1 MKAKQFKWLVTTI
14 MLVAAMVMPSA
25 AWAYNQPVKGDGT
38 KDNPYRISSSSEL
51 FWFAGLVNG
60 TLGDVAQNTDACA
73 ELTEDITVG
82 SEWTPIMGFNG
93 TFDGKGYAIS
103 NLRYDHTY
111 SGGSSGT
118 SGIGLFG
125 IADSNS
131 EIRNVGIVN
140 CYFRGAA
147 EVGGVCGGNYG
158 GTIKNCYV
166 TGTVNCGGPT
176 FGGICGYNEG
186 TIENCYSTATVG
198 TDGSGPGI
206 CGVNGGTITNC
217 YYLSSAAT
225 GGILDTED
233 VAGSA
238 EGKPTEQFR
247 SGEVCY
253 LLNSGKTDGSQAW
266 YQNVWGDA
274 RPVLTSTGHSTVYQV
289 NQYCGETFLGK
300 IYANDDADEIL
311 AHILNE
317 TATFNSEKNIYD
329 NVCQREGCG
338 HTFYFADAAG
348 TIEATPNADET
359 AFTVAAYTLADATA
373 YDNACVFTA
382 TNFTYT
388 RTFSN
393 SNWTTWYVPFELTL
407 TEDICAHYDF
417 SRINNVHQYD
427 EDNDGTADKTVVE
440 SFRQTAGVTLKAN
453 YPYLVK
459 PVSDGDMNMMLPLE
473 GVKPALAESNSIDC
487 QSVDFSYTF
496 RGTYADMGEGG
507 SALYDPY
514 TLWTDGTW
522 QHFHS
527 LEPMRHYLTI
537 TQRNFSY
544 ASPASL
550 SRIMLSVIG
559 DEGTTGIVNIYSDE
573 RRAAETYDLSGRR
586 VPAGTSQRGLVI
598 ENGKVIYKKQ

>member
-1 MKAKQFKWLVTTI
+1 MTVKMKAKQFKWLVTTL

-25 AWAYNQPVKGDGT
+25 AWAYDQPEEGDGT
-38 KDNPYRISSSSEL
+38 KDNPYRIGSYSEL
-51 FWFAGLVNG
+51 LWFAGLVNG

-73 ELTEDITVG
+73 ELTANITVG

-93 TFDGKGYAIS
+93 TFDGKGYTIS
-103 NLRYDHTY
+103 GLYYNHTY
-111 SGGSSGT
+111 GSGT

-125 IADSNS
+125 IADSDS
-131 EIRNVGIVN
+131 EIRNVGILS
-140 CYFRGAA
+140 CDFRGAS
-147 EVGGVCGGNYG
+147 EVGGVCANNS

-166 TGTVNCGGPT
+166 TGYVYSGDFVTY
-176 FGGICGYNEG
+176 GGICGYNEG
-186 TIENCYSTATVG
+186 TIENCYSTATIG
-198 TDGSGPGI
+198 TNGVGPGI
-206 CGVNGGTITNC
+206 CGLNDGTIINC

-225 GGILDTED
+225 GGIQDTG

-238 EGKPTEQFR
+238 EGKTTEQFK

-266 YQNVWGDA
+266 YQDVWGDD
-274 RPVLTSTGHSTVYQV
+274 RPVLTRTYTVYQV
-289 NQYCGETFLGK
+289 NQFCGGGTAFLGK
-300 IYANDDADEIL
+300 KYANDDADEIL

-329 NVCQREGCG
+329 NVCQREDCG
-338 HTFYFADAAG
+338 HILYFADAAG
-348 TIEATPNADET
+348 TIEATPNAEGT

-393 SNWTTWYVPFELTL
+393 TNWTTWYVPFELTL
-407 TEDICAHYDF
+407 TEEICAHYDF

-473 GVKPALAESNSIDC
+473 GVKPALAETNSIDC

-496 RGTYADMGEGG
+496 TGTYADMGEGG

-537 TQRNFSY
+537 TQRNLSY
-544 ASPASL
+544 PSPASL

-559 DEGTTGIVNIYSDE
+559 DEGTTGIVNMYSDE

-586 VPAGTSQRGLVI
+586 VSAGTSQRGLVI